1 MAKDDE
7 VSRHRRIRSWFLE
20 VVSFPDGF
28 AERGFGKVDMVHVSA
43 CGSLG

>member
-7 VSRHRRIRSWFLE
+7 VARHRRIGSWFLE
-20 VVSFPDGF
+20 VIPFLDGF
-28 AERGFGKVDMVHVSA
+28 AERGFGKVDMVDVSA